1 MSADEL
7 NPAPL
12 GDPPGWQ
19 PPDGPPIPP
28 ERDSSAPYWAVAPL
42 AGFRWSVGT
51 ALWIVIGFALVLVG
65 AAVAAGVVGRTGL
78 DEDWAIVASG
88 LILSS
93 AYVAGVVGVWMLARS
108 RGSSLAAAVGLR
120 SHGAGRLLGTA
131 LFAAVLGRLLAGA
144 WGLVLQ
150 ALGADLSGF
159 DLDPTKLFGQGTTG
173 TVMLVLVAVVLA
185 PVAEEIVFR
194 GVLLNALVA
203 RWGIR
208 VAIVGSSLAF
218 SVVHLSLVAIPAV
231 FLFALVLGW
240 LFVRTRSLVV
250 CIVAHALFNGLGLA
264 AVYALKAAG
273 AA

>member
-1 MSADEL
+1 
-7 NPAPL
+7 
-12 GDPPGWQ
+12 
-19 PPDGPPIPP
+19 
-28 ERDSSAPYWAVAPL
+28 VAPL
-42 AGFRWSVGT
+42 TGFRWSVGT

-65 AAVAAGVVGRTGL
+65 AAVAAAAAGRTGL
-78 DEDWAIVASG
+78 DEDWRVIVSG

-120 SHGAGRLLGTA
+120 PVGAGRLLGTA
-131 LFAAVLGRLLAGA
+131 LFAAVMGRLLAGA

-150 ALGADLSGF
+150 TLGADLSGF
-159 DLDPTKLFGQGTTG
+159 DLDPTRLFGPGTMG

-194 GVLLNALVA
+194 GVLLSALEA

-250 CIVAHALFNGLGLA
+250 CIVAHALFNGIGLA
-264 AVYALKAAG
+264 AVYALKASG